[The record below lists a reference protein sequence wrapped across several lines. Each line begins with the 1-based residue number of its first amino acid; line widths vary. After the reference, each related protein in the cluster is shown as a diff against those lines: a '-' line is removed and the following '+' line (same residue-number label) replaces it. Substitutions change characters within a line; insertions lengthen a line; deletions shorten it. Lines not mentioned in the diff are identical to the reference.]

1 MAFSD
6 ILCPMLSLAA
16 DEPSLAA
23 AQVVAE
29 FADAR
34 ITALMVEIEPDPIYT
49 FEGALERSVLADA
62 LAQMHKEFEAEKRNL
77 EIRAQGPRGFEVR
90 ALAVT
95 AGEAGAALGAE
106 ARQADLTIMLRPGAA
121 PLEDLRTAIAEGVLF
136 GSGRPLLLIP
146 PQWSGGPIGRNIV
159 VGWNGKR
166 EAARALADAAPFL
179 ENATSVTIVCAAL
192 GEARTRADVSA
203 QAVVAHLARRGKRAE
218 LRHAGE
224 LGFSDGATLFGQ
236 AEGLQADLVV
246 MGGYGSP
253 RLLELIVGGVTRE
266 AMKTAPIPVLMSH

>member
-6 ILCPMLSLAA
+6 ILCPMISLDA
-16 DEPSLAA
+16 DEPVLTAA
-23 AQVVAE
+23 AIVAT
-29 FADAR
+29 FTDAR
-34 ITALMVEIEPDPIYT
+34 ITALMIGVESHPT
-49 FEGALERSVLADA
+49 DA
-62 LAQMHKEFEAEKRNL
+62 RAPLRPSFEAQKQKL
-77 EIRAQGPRGFEVR
+77 QAHALGSGLEVR
-90 ALAVT
+90 ELTLGARN
-95 AGEAGAALGAE
+95 AGERLATE

-121 PLEDLRTAIAEGVLF
+121 PMEDLRMAMAEGVLF

-146 PQWSGGPIGRNIV
+146 PHWRGGSIGSNIV

-179 ENATSVTIVCAAL
+179 DKAASVTVVCVSL
-192 GEARTRADVSA
+192 GASRTEADASG
-203 QAVVAHLARRGKRAE
+203 QAVVSHLSRRGKRAE

-236 AEGLQADLVV
+236 AGALGADLVV

-253 RLLELIVGGVTRE
+253 RLLEAIIGGVTRE
-266 AMKTAPIPVLMSH
+266 AMNTAQIPVLMSH